1 MKKKYLIF
9 FSVIAVSLLLSIV
22 SLFSQSI
29 RLDESQSIW
38 VATKS
43 VATILQI
50 DAQDVHVPLYTTLL
64 HFWIQVLGTDIITV
78 RILSLIFFVAT
89 LFALYKLAYEA
100 SGENVA
106 ILTVTLFSL
115 SPFIMW
121 YSSEARMY
129 TLFTLVTCLN
139 HLYFLRMLRSDGE
152 HYKLAYLLSVT
163 AGLYTHYFFV
173 FFLLSQAIYATATYF
188 RTYVDR
194 GNIWQWIAKSRFL
207 TRLYTLLFFAF
218 LSFLPWILYVVSY
231 GSASNTQPLLT
242 RPTSYN
248 IIELFVNFF
257 FGFQSEWIQSLMVA
271 LWPLSIFLLFFAF
284 TQKRHY
290 PLRDTN
296 YYMTMSFLP
305 IVIVFTASFIKPI
318 FLSRYLILTTP
329 TLFLLLAW
337 TVVNYTKR
345 LVSGLTMGLI
355 VLMFGFLLYQFSS
368 TAIPVKEDYRSIAQ
382 YLGKEA
388 KPDDIIA
395 VTAPFTIYP
404 IEYSYAGIA
413 RIDTIPR
420 WNRYAEGGIPP
431 YRDDLLKAQIEEY
444 KTKYSTLWIVFSY
457 DQGYER
463 NIRDYLDK
471 HLEMKKNIAFSP
483 RIRLIQYKLRYF

>member
-1 MKKKYLIF
+1 MKQKHLIF
-9 FSVIAVSLLLSIV
+9 FSVIGASLLLSIV

-50 DAQDVHVPLYTTLL
+50 DAQDVHVPLYTPLL

-78 RILSLIFFVAT
+78 RIMSLIFFIAT
-89 LFALYKLAYEA
+89 LFALYKLSYEA

-129 TLFTLVTCLN
+129 TLFTFMTCLN

-152 HYKLAYLLSVT
+152 HYKLAYLLSVIT
-163 AGLYTHYFFV
+163 GLYTHYFFI
-173 FFLLSQAIYATATYF
+173 FFLLSQVIYATATYF
-188 RTYVDR
+188 KTYVDR
-194 GNIWQWIAKSRFL
+194 GSIWQWIMKSRFL
-207 TRLYTLLFFAF
+207 TRLYALLFFAF

-231 GSASNTQPLLT
+231 GSASNTPPLLT
-242 RPTSYN
+242 RPTSDN
-248 IIELFVNFF
+248 IIELYVNFF

-296 YYMTMSFLP
+296 YYLAMSFLP

-337 TVVNYTKR
+337 TVVNYTRR
-345 LVSGLTMGLI
+345 LVSGLTLGLV

-382 YLGKEA
+382 YLAKEA

-395 VTAPFTIYP
+395 VTAPFTVYP
-404 IEYSYAGIA
+404 IEYSYSGIA

-420 WNRYAEGGIPP
+420 WNRYKEGGIPP

-444 KTKYSTLWIVFSY
+444 KKKYSSMWIVFSY
-457 DQGYER
+457 DQGYEK

-471 HLEMKKNIAFSP
+471 HLEMKNNIAFSP

>member
-1 MKKKYLIF
+1 MYR
-9 FSVIAVSLLLSIV
+9 S
-22 SLFSQSI
+22 
-29 RLDESQSIW
+29 
-38 VATKS
+38 T
-43 VATILQI
+43 
-50 DAQDVHVPLYTTLL
+50 PTLL

-78 RILSLIFFVAT
+78 RIMSLIFFIAT
-89 LFALYKLAYEA
+89 LFALYKLSYEA

-129 TLFTLVTCLN
+129 TLFTFMTCLN

-152 HYKLAYLLSVT
+152 HYKLAYLLSVIT
-163 AGLYTHYFFV
+163 GLYTHYFFI
-173 FFLLSQAIYATATYF
+173 FFLLSQVIYATATYF
-188 RTYVDR
+188 KTYVDR
-194 GNIWQWIAKSRFL
+194 GSIWQWIMKSRFL
-207 TRLYTLLFFAF
+207 TRLYALLFFAF

-296 YYMTMSFLP
+296 YYLAMSFLP

-337 TVVNYTKR
+337 TVVNYTRR
-345 LVSGLTMGLI
+345 LVSGLTLGLV

-382 YLGKEA
+382 YLAKEA

-395 VTAPFTIYP
+395 VTAPFTVYP
-404 IEYSYAGIA
+404 IEYSYSGIA

-420 WNRYAEGGIPP
+420 
-431 YRDDLLKAQIEEY
+431 
-444 KTKYSTLWIVFSY
+444 
-457 DQGYER
+457 
-463 NIRDYLDK
+463 
-471 HLEMKKNIAFSP
+471 
-483 RIRLIQYKLRYF
+483 